1 MKKEEI
7 EVHEHLKEVND
18 RIYEQLSYAE
28 TKHAV
33 LLGFIG
39 VALFA
44 IVSIIIELRD
54 LDLIWLQILL
64 SVMAGSLVFP
74 LIISLAS
81 FFPNRSKLNQERKA
95 NLYFYEDVQKFK
107 DAEEYLDKINDS
119 LDLDKQLAE
128 QNITVSS
135 IVSKKHNKFK
145 IALHL
150 CVASIFP
157 PYYLVLI
164 IMAINMLID
173 KIKSCK

>member
-7 EVHEHLKEVND
+7 EVHEHLKEAND

-33 LLGFIG
+33 LLGFVGAAI
-39 VALFA
+39 FA
-44 IVSIIIELRD
+44 IAGIIIELRNSN
-54 LDLIWLQILL
+54 LLWLQILL
-64 SVMAGSLVFP
+64 GATAFSLVFP
-74 LIISLAS
+74 LIISLIS

-95 NLYFYEDVQKFK
+95 NLYFYEDIRKFK
-107 DAEEYLDKINDS
+107 NAEEYLNKINDS

-128 QNITVSS
+128 QNITVST

-145 IALHL
+145 IALQL
-150 CVASIFP
+150 CIASIFP

-164 IMAINMLID
+164 IMAINLLID